1 MNSFPDSILQL
12 IEAFSSFPGIGKKT
26 AQRMAFHVLRSS
38 SNIAS
43 QLSESVI
50 NMKSKI
56 RFCSVCN
63 GITENDPCNI
73 CSNPKRDES
82 SICIVE
88 QASDVYTFEKTNSY
102 HGVYHVLGGVL
113 SPLDGVGPDDLA
125 IESLIS
131 RVKPGYEI
139 VIATNPSIEGEATSL
154 YIAKLL
160 NEQSVKVT
168 RLARGL
174 PMGGDLEYL
183 DEATLMRAMEG
194 RTII

>member
-102 HGVYHVLGGVL
+102 QGVYHVLGGVL

-125 IESLIS
+125 IQSLIS

-160 NEQSVKVT
+160 NQESVRVT

>member
-125 IESLIS
+125 LESLIS

-139 VIATNPSIEGEATSL
+139 VIATNPTIEGEATSL

-194 RTII
+194 RTTI

>member
-56 RFCSVCN
+56 RFCSICN

-113 SPLDGVGPDDLA
+113 SPLDGIGPDDLA

-131 RVKPGYEI
+131 RVKPGFEI

-194 RTII
+194 RTTI

>member
-12 IEAFSSFPGIGKKT
+12 IEAFSSFLGIGKKT

-113 SPLDGVGPDDLA
+113 SPLDGIGPDDLA

-131 RVKPGYEI
+131 RVKPGFEI

-194 RTII
+194 RTTI

>member
-12 IEAFSSFPGIGKKT
+12 IDAFSCFPGIGRKT
-26 AQRMAFHVLRSS
+26 AQRMAFHVLKSS

-43 QLSESVI
+43 QLSQSVI

-56 RFCSVCN
+56 RFCSICN

-73 CSNPKRDES
+73 CSNSKRDQS

-102 HGVYHVLGGVL
+102 YGVYHVLGGVL
-113 SPLDGVGPDDLA
+113 SPLDGVGPDDLS
-125 IESLIS
+125 IHSLIS

-160 NEQSVKVT
+160 KEESVKVT

-194 RTII
+194 RTTL

>member
-113 SPLDGVGPDDLA
+113 SPLDGIGPDDLA

-194 RTII
+194 RTTI

>member
-1 MNSFPDSILQL
+1 LNSFPDSILQL
-12 IEAFSSFPGIGKKT
+12 IDAFSTFPGIGRKT
-26 AQRMAFHVLRSS
+26 AQRMAFHVLKSS
-38 SNIAS
+38 SNIAI
-43 QLSESVI
+43 QLSESVL

-56 RFCSVCN
+56 RFCSICN

-113 SPLDGVGPDDLA
+113 SPLDGIGPDDLS
-125 IESLIS
+125 IKGLIS
-131 RVKPGYEI
+131 RVKPGDEI

-160 NEQSVKVT
+160 NDKSVKVT

-194 RTII
+194 RTTI

>member
-1 MNSFPDSILQL
+1 MNTFPDSIVQL
-12 IEAFSSFPGIGKKT
+12 IEAFSCFPGIGKKT
-26 AQRMAFHVLRSS
+26 AQRMAFHVLKSP

-43 QLSESVI
+43 QLSQSVI

-56 RFCSVCN
+56 RFCSICN
-63 GITENDPCNI
+63 GITENNPCKI
-73 CSNPKRDES
+73 CSNTKRDHS

-113 SPLDGVGPDDLA
+113 SPLDGIGPDDLS
-125 IESLIS
+125 IKSLIS
-131 RVKPGYEI
+131 RVQPNYEV

-154 YIAKLL
+154 YIAKILK
-160 NEQSVKVT
+160 EKSVKVT

-194 RTII
+194 RTVI

>member
-12 IEAFSSFPGIGKKT
+12 IDAFSSFPGIGRKT
-26 AQRMAFHVLRSS
+26 AQRMAFHVLKSS
-38 SNIAS
+38 SNIAT
-43 QLSESVI
+43 QLSESVM

-56 RFCSVCN
+56 KFCSICN

-73 CSNPKRDES
+73 CTNPKRDES

-113 SPLDGVGPDDLA
+113 SPLDGIGADDLS
-125 IESLIS
+125 IQGLIS

-139 VIATNPSIEGEATSL
+139 VIATNSSIEGEATSL

-160 NEQSVKVT
+160 NGKSAKVT

-194 RTII
+194 RTAI

>member
-1 MNSFPDSILQL
+1 LNTFPDSIVQL
-12 IEAFSSFPGIGKKT
+12 IEAFSCFPGIGKKT
-26 AQRMAFHVLRSS
+26 AQRMAFYVLKSPP
-38 SNIAS
+38 NIAS
-43 QLSESVI
+43 QLSQSVI

-56 RFCSVCN
+56 RFCSICN
-63 GITENDPCNI
+63 GITENNPCKI
-73 CSNPKRDES
+73 CSNTKRDHS

-113 SPLDGVGPDDLA
+113 SPLDGIGPDDLS
-125 IESLIS
+125 IKSLIS
-131 RVKPGYEI
+131 RVQPNYEV

-154 YIAKLL
+154 YIAKILK
-160 NEQSVKVT
+160 EKSVKVT

-194 RTII
+194 RTVI

>member
-12 IEAFSSFPGIGKKT
+12 IEVFSSFPGIGKKT

-113 SPLDGVGPDDLA
+113 SPLDGIGPDDLA

-131 RVKPGYEI
+131 RVKPGFEI

-194 RTII
+194 RTTI

>member
-194 RTII
+194 RTKI

>member
-1 MNSFPDSILQL
+1 MNSFPDSIIQL
-12 IEAFSSFPGIGKKT
+12 IEAFSCFPGIGKKT
-26 AQRMAFHVLRSS
+26 AQRMAFYVLKSP

-43 QLSESVI
+43 QLSQSVI

-56 RFCSVCN
+56 RFCSICN

-73 CSNPKRDES
+73 CSNVKRDQS

-113 SPLDGVGPDDLA
+113 SPLDGVGPDDLS
-125 IESLIS
+125 IKSLFG
-131 RVKPGYEI
+131 RVKPDYEV

-154 YIAKLL
+154 YIARVLK
-160 NEQSVKVT
+160 EKSVKVT

>member
-125 IESLIS
+125 LESLIS

-160 NEQSVKVT
+160 KEQSVKVT

-194 RTII
+194 RTTI

>member
-1 MNSFPDSILQL
+1 LNSFPDSILQL

-43 QLSESVI
+43 QLSDSVI

-125 IESLIS
+125 LESLIS

-194 RTII
+194 RTTI

>member
-113 SPLDGVGPDDLA
+113 SPLDGIGPDDLA
-125 IESLIS
+125 IESLIT

-160 NEQSVKVT
+160 NQESVRVT

>member
-12 IEAFSSFPGIGKKT
+12 IDAFSCFPGIGRKT
-26 AQRMAFHVLRSS
+26 AQRMAFHVLKSS

-43 QLSESVI
+43 QLSQSVI

-56 RFCSVCN
+56 RFCSICN

-73 CSNPKRDES
+73 CSNSKRDQS

-102 HGVYHVLGGVL
+102 YGVYHVLGGVL
-113 SPLDGVGPDDLA
+113 SPLDGVGPDDLT
-125 IESLIS
+125 IQSLVN

-139 VIATNPSIEGEATSL
+139 VIATNPSIEGGATSL

-160 NEQSVKVT
+160 KEKSVKVT

-194 RTII
+194 RTTL

>member
-1 MNSFPDSILQL
+1 
-12 IEAFSSFPGIGKKT
+12 
-26 AQRMAFHVLRSS
+26 
-38 SNIAS
+38 
-43 QLSESVI
+43 
-50 NMKSKI
+50 MKQKI
-56 RFCSVCN
+56 RFCSICN

-73 CSNPKRDES
+73 CSNVKRDQS

-113 SPLDGVGPDDLA
+113 SPLDGVGPDDLS
-125 IESLIS
+125 IKSLIG
-131 RVKPGYEI
+131 RVKPDYEV

-154 YIAKLL
+154 YIARVLK
-160 NEQSVKVT
+160 EKSVKVT

>member
-1 MNSFPDSILQL
+1 
-12 IEAFSSFPGIGKKT
+12 
-26 AQRMAFHVLRSS
+26 MAFHVLKSS
-38 SNIAS
+38 SNIAT
-43 QLSESVI
+43 QLSESVM

-56 RFCSVCN
+56 KFCSICN

-73 CSNPKRDES
+73 CTNPKRDES

-113 SPLDGVGPDDLA
+113 SPLDGIGPDDLS
-125 IESLIS
+125 IQGLIS

-139 VIATNPSIEGEATSL
+139 VIATNSSIEGEATSL

-160 NEQSVKVT
+160 NGKSAKVT

-194 RTII
+194 RTAI

>member
-43 QLSESVI
+43 QLSDSVI

-125 IESLIS
+125 LESLIS

-194 RTII
+194 RTTI

>member
-63 GITENDPCNI
+63 GITENDPCDI

-125 IESLIS
+125 LESLIS

-139 VIATNPSIEGEATSL
+139 VIATNPTIEGEATSL

-160 NEQSVKVT
+160 KQQSVKVT

>member
-12 IEAFSSFPGIGKKT
+12 IDAFSTFPGIGRKT
-26 AQRMAFHVLRSS
+26 AQRMAFHVLKSS
-38 SNIAS
+38 SNIAI
-43 QLSESVI
+43 QLSESVL

-56 RFCSVCN
+56 RFCSICN

-113 SPLDGVGPDDLA
+113 SPLDGIGPDDLS
-125 IESLIS
+125 IKGLIS
-131 RVKPGYEI
+131 RVKPGDEI
-139 VIATNPSIEGEATSL
+139 VIATNPSIEVEATSL

-160 NEQSVKVT
+160 NDKSVKVT

-194 RTII
+194 RTTI